1 LIYLA
6 LREQDKEAQV
16 RAAIRWIA
24 LVAMGTALL
33 AAGCG
38 GQSGQQ
44 PVATSSTAPASEIDV
59 MVPCGQVGPFSE
71 VVKLF
76 EAANPDLKVEWVAE
90 NMVTITT
97 QILAGKQQPDLFLTM
112 GDLEMDK
119 VEEAGLLVEGTRTR
133 HAENSLGIMVP
144 AENPAG
150 VETIADLGKPEVKG
164 ITVPD
169 PEMNS
174 VGKHA
179 IEALKGAGIWDRVQK
194 KVLIARFAADGKD
207 VVAKGQVE
215 ASIGYYPCAVEVH
228 VEGQPPALPKSLKLV
243 GMVPAE
249 FYQPFWCEAGIVK
262 GSENP
267 EGGRKLLAF
276 LTSPE
281 AQEIFHK
288 WQFVREAPEAAGR

>member
-1 LIYLA
+1 M
-6 LREQDKEAQV
+6 
-16 RAAIRWIA
+16 RWITLMA
-24 LVAMGTALL
+24 LGIALL

-38 GQSGQQ
+38 QQ
-44 PVATSSTAPASEIDV
+44 PATTPPSTPAGQIDV

-71 VVKLF
+71 VVRLF

-97 QILAGKQQPDLFLTM
+97 QILAGKKKPDLFLTM

-144 AENPAG
+144 AENPAD
-150 VETIADLGKPEVKG
+150 VHSIADLGKPEVKG

-169 PEMNS
+169 PDMNS

-179 IEALKGAGIWDRVQK
+179 IEALKGAGLWDKVEK
-194 KVLIARFAADGKD
+194 KILIARFAADGKD

-228 VEGQPPALPKSLKLV
+228 VEGQPPALPKGLKLV
-243 GMVPAE
+243 GMVPADLHE
-249 FYQPFWCEAGIVK
+249 PFWCEAGMVK
-262 GSENP
+262 GSKNP

-276 LTSPE
+276 LTTPE
-281 AQEIFHK
+281 VQEIFRK
-288 WQFVREAPEAAGR
+288 WQFVQEAPETGAE

>member
-6 LREQDKEAQV
+6 SREQDKEAQV
-16 RAAIRWIA
+16 RAAIRSVTLMA
-24 LVAMGTALL
+24 VGTALL
-33 AAGCG
+33 AVGC
-38 GQSGQQ
+38 GQQ
-44 PVATSSTAPASEIDV
+44 PAPTSPSNPAGKIDV

-71 VVKLF
+71 AVRLF

-97 QILAGKQQPDLFLTM
+97 QILADKQKPDLFLTM

-119 VEEAGLLVEGTRTR
+119 VAEAGLLMEGTRTR

-150 VETIADLGKPEVKG
+150 VHTIADLAKPEVKG

-179 IEALKGAGIWDRVQK
+179 IEALQGAGIWDKVEK

-249 FYQPFWCEAGIVK
+249 LYQPFWCEAGIVK
-262 GSENP
+262 GSKNP
-267 EGGRKLLAF
+267 EGGRRLLAF
-276 LTSPE
+276 LTTPE
-281 AQEIFHK
+281 VEDIFRK
-288 WQFVREAPEAAGR
+288 WQFVQEAPEAAAQ